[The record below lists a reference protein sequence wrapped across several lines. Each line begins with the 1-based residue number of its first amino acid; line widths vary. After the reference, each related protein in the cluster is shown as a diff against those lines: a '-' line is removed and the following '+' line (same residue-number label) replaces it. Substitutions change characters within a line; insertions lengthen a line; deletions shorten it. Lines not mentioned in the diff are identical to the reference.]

1 MVLYYLGS
9 GESVMKNY
17 IDIPELKDVPE
28 VLYTEDNVIKI
39 ANSYFK
45 EIKDR
50 LKEIL
55 ADSEYTNDEI
65 SDVLMYLGYAINH
78 VKSEK
83 SISDMYKA

>member
-1 MVLYYLGS
+1 
-9 GESVMKNY
+9 MKNY
-17 IDIPELKDVPE
+17 LEIPELRSIPE
-28 VLYTEDNVIKI
+28 KSYSEDDCIKI
-39 ANSYFK
+39 TNSYFK

-55 ADSEYTNDEI
+55 AESEYTNDEI

-83 SISDMYKA
+83 SISDMFKI

>member
-1 MVLYYLGS
+1 
-9 GESVMKNY
+9 MKNY
-17 IDIPELKDVPE
+17 LEIPELRSIPE
-28 VLYTEDNVIKI
+28 KSYSETDCMKI
-39 ANSYFK
+39 TNSYFK
-45 EIKDR
+45 EVKDR

-83 SISDMYKA
+83 SILDMNKG

>member
-1 MVLYYLGS
+1 MALHSLGS
-9 GESVMKNY
+9 GKSVMKNY
-17 IDIPELKDVPE
+17 IEIPELRNLPE
-28 VLYTEDNVIKI
+28 KSYSEDDCIKI
-39 ANSYFK
+39 TNSYFK

-65 SDVLMYLGYAINH
+65 SDILIYLGYSINH

-83 SISDMYKA
+83 SISDMFKD